1 MGEVSQAS
9 VHSLSLI
16 TSSGHQLGPVGEG
29 GATTT
34 FASTTASLR
43 QVQGGERREVDD
55 KNICFSEDCQY
66 LNTYIDG
73 ISVTLG
79 EAFNLDKK
87 RKGQFGGS

>member
-1 MGEVSQAS
+1 MSWCDGSQDSAGGGEDFSLLALPSGDHLSFAVGEVSQAS

-43 QVQGGERREVDD
+43 QVQGGREER
-55 KNICFSEDCQY
+55 
-66 LNTYIDG
+66 
-73 ISVTLG
+73 
-79 EAFNLDKK
+79 
-87 RKGQFGGS
+87 GG